1 VEAQRTGLSVAN
13 TIPGAIQSRLTD
25 ALPSF
30 MEKGANVNYTFGFIP
45 INFEKDMLIKVRFPY
60 QITFKDPWNETIGC
74 VGLNGTSHP
83 NLTCTLD
90 RGSNTVTVVDALSKI
105 YIRPKKIIIL
115 FTNIIN
121 PVSNIITNSFDI
133 ETETADGYLIDRL
146 DDDRPVF
153 VNFFC

>member
-1 VEAQRTGLSVAN
+1 
-13 TIPGAIQSRLTD
+13 
-25 ALPSF
+25 
-30 MEKGANVNYTFGFIP
+30 MEKGANVNYTLSFVP
-45 INFEKDMLIKVRFPY
+45 TNFEKDMLIKVRFPS
-60 QITFKDPWNETIGC
+60 QITFKDPWDETIGC

-83 NLTCTLD
+83 ELKCTYD

-121 PVSNIITNSFDI
+121 PVSNIITENFNID
-133 ETETADGYLIDRL
+133 TVTADGYAIDKL
-146 DDDRPVF
+146 DAARPVF

>member
-1 VEAQRTGLSVAN
+1 M
-13 TIPGAIQSRLTD
+13 TD

-30 MEKGANVNYTFGFIP
+30 MEKGANVNYTFSFIP
-45 INFEKDMLIKVRFPY
+45 INFEKDMLIKIRFPP
-60 QITFKDPWNETIGC
+60 QMTFPNPWNETIGC
-74 VGLNGTSHP
+74 VGLNGTSHA
-83 NLTCTLD
+83 NLTCRFD
-90 RGSNTVTVVDALSKI
+90 RGSNTVTIIDALSKI

-121 PVSNIITNSFDI
+121 PVSNVITSSFHV

-146 DDDRPVF
+146 DDSRPVF